1 MVQVAVAPVPESV
14 QLFEGLKVP
23 APLLLQVTVPVGV
36 INMPGDVSVTVAWQV
51 VETPGCTKLGEQ
63 VTLVEV
69 VRLVTVKL
77 NVPEL
82 PEWSG
87 SPL

>member
-1 MVQVAVAPVPESV
+1 MQLALGPVPVSV
-14 QLFEGLKVP
+14 QLFDGLNVP
-23 APLLLQVTVPVGV
+23 VALVVQVTVPVGV
-36 INMPGDVSVTVAWQV
+36 INVPGDVSVTVAWQV

-63 VTLVEV
+63 VTLVDV
-69 VRLVTVKL
+69 VRLVTVKS

-82 PEWSG
+82 PEWLG